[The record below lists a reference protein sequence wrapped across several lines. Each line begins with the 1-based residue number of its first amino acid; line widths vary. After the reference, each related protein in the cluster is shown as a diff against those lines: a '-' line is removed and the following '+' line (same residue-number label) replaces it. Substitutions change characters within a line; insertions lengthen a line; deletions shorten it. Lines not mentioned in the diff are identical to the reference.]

1 MNVYFKIKNVDD
13 NIKIVYNIIKYEK
26 ERRMNKK
33 LLKSKMVLEGD
44 TNETLAS
51 KINITKSS
59 FSNKLNDRRS
69 FTKDEMLKIKIIYNL
84 TEEEFFKIFFE
95 SDESK

>member
-1 MNVYFKIKNVDD
+1 
-13 NIKIVYNIIKYEK
+13 
-26 ERRMNKK
+26 MNKK

>member
-44 TNETLAS
+44 TNETL

>member
-1 MNVYFKIKNVDD
+1 MYFKIKNVDD